1 MRQKDYSFQ
10 DDIMTNQLVNI
21 NSDLVKQLILSQFP
35 QWKDLP
41 VKPVALSG
49 WDNRTYHLGDDMLV
63 RLPSAES
70 YAAQVDKEQAWLP
83 KLASKLPLQIPK
95 PLALGQ
101 PEFGYPFNWSVYEWI
116 GGETLAEVAVDKQT
130 LAKELADF
138 LTHLY
143 QIPAMEGPAPGAHNF
158 YRGGSLVVYDVE
170 TRQAIQILEK
180 SIDAKTALSIWEIAL
195 TARWQNPPVWVHG
208 DISPGN
214 LIVRDEHLHAVI
226 DFGLL
231 SVGDPACDLVMAW
244 NYFGSKGRQVFKEA
258 MALDNNTW
266 RRARGWAL
274 WKALIIASGMSKTN
288 AVEAGR
294 SHQIIEDILNEYQHS
309 THV

>member
-1 MRQKDYSFQ
+1 MRINTFQ

-116 GGETLAEVAVDKQT
+116 GGKTLAEVAVDKQT

-143 QIPAMEGPAPGAHNF
+143 QIPAMEGPAPGTHNF
-158 YRGGSLVVYDVE
+158 YRGGSLAVYDVE
-170 TRQAIQILEK
+170 TRQALQILEK

-195 TARWQNPPVWVHG
+195 TARWQNAPVWVHG

-244 NYFGSKGRQVFKEA
+244 NYFESKGRQVFKEA

>member
-1 MRQKDYSFQ
+1 
-10 DDIMTNQLVNI
+10 MTNQLVNI

>member
-1 MRQKDYSFQ
+1 M
-10 DDIMTNQLVNI
+10 MTNQSVNI
-21 NSDLVKQLILSQFP
+21 HSDLVKQLILSQFP

-41 VKPVALSG
+41 IKPVTLSG
-49 WDNRTYHLGDDMLV
+49 WDNRTYHLGDEMLV

-70 YAAQVDKEQAWLP
+70 YAAQVDKEQTWLP
-83 KLASKLPLQIPK
+83 KLALKLPLQIPK

-116 GGETLAEVAVDKQT
+116 KGRSLAEVEVDKQT

-143 QIPAMEGPAPGAHNF
+143 QIPAMEGPASGAHNF
-158 YRGGSLVVYDVE
+158 YRGGPLAVYDAE
-170 TRQAIQILEK
+170 TRQAIQILDT
-180 SIDAKTALSIWEIAL
+180 SIDAKKALKIWQIAL
-195 TARWQNPPVWVHG
+195 AARWQNAPVWVHG

-214 LIVRDEHLHAVI
+214 LIIRDEHLHAVI

-244 NYFGSKGRQVFKEA
+244 NYFESKSRQGFKEA

-266 RRARGWAL
+266 HRARGWAL
-274 WKALIIASGMSKTN
+274 WKALIIACGMSKTN
-288 AVEAGR
+288 AVEANR
-294 SHQIIEDILNEYQHS
+294 SHQIIEDIINEYQHS
-309 THV
+309 PNE

>member
-1 MRQKDYSFQ
+1 
-10 DDIMTNQLVNI
+10 MTNQSVNI
-21 NSDLVKQLILSQFP
+21 HSDLVKQLILSQFP

-41 VKPVALSG
+41 IKPVALSG
-49 WDNRTYHLGDDMLV
+49 WDNRTYHLGDEMLV

-70 YAAQVDKEQAWLP
+70 YAAQIDKEQTWLP
-83 KLASKLPLQIPK
+83 KLALKLPLQIPK

-116 GGETLAEVAVDKQT
+116 KGRSLAEVEVDKQT

-143 QIPAMEGPAPGAHNF
+143 QIPAMEGPASGAHNF
-158 YRGGSLVVYDVE
+158 YRGGSLAVYDAE
-170 TRQAIQILEK
+170 TRQAIQILDT
-180 SIDAKTALSIWEIAL
+180 SIDAKTALKIWQIAL
-195 TARWQNPPVWVHG
+195 AARWQNAPVWVHG

-214 LIVRDEHLHAVI
+214 LIIRDEHLHAVI

-244 NYFGSKGRQVFKEA
+244 NYFESKSRQGFKEA

-266 RRARGWAL
+266 HRARGWAL
-274 WKALIIASGMSKTN
+274 WKALIIACGMSKTN
-288 AVEAGR
+288 AVEANR
-294 SHQIIEDILNEYQHS
+294 SHQIIEDIINEYQHS
-309 THV
+309 PNE